1 MRKFGVIFVN
11 RFFRGKIMRAINY
24 TIIIIAI
31 IILTGACRKVEDI
44 SPVPSIEFVKF
55 AIFDTFDI
63 LGNRSK
69 GGRLDFTFEDGD
81 GNVGLKPPVAN
92 QPDTSNLFFNLF
104 RKIDGKMVEAPAN
117 DPLTPSSYRVPY
129 MVRLGQNKVL
139 KGTIS
144 ITFLYLFYTKTDTI
158 SYDFFLVDRDMNS
171 SNIETTAEIIVSENK
186 VYTK

>member
-1 MRKFGVIFVN
+1 MMTFGVIFVN
-11 RFFRGKIMRAINY
+11 RFFRSKIMRVIKY
-24 TIIIIAI
+24 TLIIITIII
-31 IILTGACRKVEDI
+31 LGSACRKVEDI
-44 SPVPSIEFVKF
+44 SPIPSIEFVRF

-81 GNVGLKPPVAN
+81 GNIGLKPPVAN

-104 RKIDGKMVEAPAN
+104 RKIDGEMVEAPAN
-117 DPLTPSSYRVPY
+117 DPLTPSSYRVPF
-129 MVRLGQNKVL
+129 MVRIGQNKVL

-144 ITFLYLFYTKTDTI
+144 ITFMYLFYTKTDTI
-158 SYDFFLVDRDMNS
+158 SYDFFLLDRDMNI